1 MTHTSCKAKKKKSLL
16 EIMQRQMG
24 GKKEQQTEQGF
35 FTILHNQRECS
46 FRQISQKEWKYSISP
61 LGYLSVRI
69 ISFSL
74 NAFLLWAVF
83 WVNKEEP
90 KQKKTKCVSLQSEK

>member
-1 MTHTSCKAKKKKSLL
+1 MTYTSSKAKKKKITL

-24 GKKEQQTEQGF
+24 EEGATEQGF
-35 FTILHNQRECS
+35 FTILYNQRECS
-46 FRQISQKEWKYSISP
+46 FRQISQEEWKYSICP

-74 NAFLLWAVF
+74 
-83 WVNKEEP
+83 
-90 KQKKTKCVSLQSEK
+90 